1 VSSRDEA
8 VSAFR
13 KFASREGEPDL
24 FEGALAISQVVN
36 PAEDLGE
43 ARSLVAELSR
53 RVAER
58 RHSVRR
64 PIDALRQVLFEEEGF
79 AGDEETYDDPGNSS
93 IARVLATRRGMPIT
107 LSIVVLEVG
116 RRAGLSLEGVG
127 LPGHFV
133 VGGEDLP
140 AGEYLDPFAGG
151 EFQDAEELEERV
163 SGIFGGPVEL
173 PPEIFAP
180 DPPRAILARVLSNLR
195 ASCERRGLGDETRAA
210 IECLEALDPT
220 GAARS
225 RLPAPHDATPSAERR
240 TFTLDEARALLP
252 KVRALTEEAAARY
265 SRFGEGGIE
274 TEEARHQVVQD
285 WARQITEL
293 GAEIKGLWL
302 VDFDSGAGYY
312 CWKYPEAG
320 LGHFHGYEE
329 GFSGRVPLQ

>member
-1 VSSRDEA
+1 MSSRDEA

-13 KFASREGEPDL
+13 KFASAEGEPDL
-24 FEGALAISQVVN
+24 FEGALAISRVVN
-36 PAEDLGE
+36 PEEDLPA
-43 ARSLVAELSR
+43 ARELVQSLSL

-58 RHSVRR
+58 VGRARR
-64 PIDALRQVLFEEEGF
+64 PIDALRHVLFEEEGF

-93 IARVLATRRGMPIT
+93 VARVLATRRGMPIT
-107 LSIVVLEVG
+107 LSIVTLEVG
-116 RRAGLSLEGVG
+116 RRAGLTLEGVG

-163 SGIFGGPVEL
+163 SGIFGSPVEL
-173 PPEIFAP
+173 PPEVFAP

-195 ASCERRGLGDETRAA
+195 ASWERRGLGDEARAA
-210 IECLEALDPT
+210 FDCLEALDPS

-225 RLPAPHDATPSAERR
+225 RLPAASDESPAERR

-252 KVRALTEEAAARY
+252 RVRALTEEAASRY
-265 SRFGEGGIE
+265 GRFGEGGID

-312 CWKYPEAG
+312 CWKYPEPG